1 MSFSEKF
8 KIASKTGDQ
17 VEIEISVDDYQTAAT
32 LGLNL
37 SQYLSRKFGPVTD
50 EVKFGPV
57 IGQIMSAA
65 GLFLSEDPETGYRAP
80 TMKEVLSGM
89 AAMNVGAITRN
100 DGTQNNTPS
109 GRLLFPEIVMRVIE
123 SELRADNGDFLG
135 GFENLIAS
143 TVSITSPKFEQPI
156 INVKA
161 PEASEDMAISQNAE
175 PATMIGITVSDVS
188 RAIPTHSIGL
198 TISDQALQAT
208 TLDLVNIIM
217 SAQARGKRIRMAE
230 NNLKAILSGDV
241 DQKMSALPTRKA
253 NTLDA
258 AITDAGEITHLGWVK
273 YLRTN
278 YQKRTITNVV
288 TDIDTA
294 YAIEQRSGR
303 PNIQANFNGNGSN
316 FAVNATV
323 DNLMAAS
330 PRILMIDPAILGANT
345 IMGLD
350 NRFALRRVVNVAATY
365 SAIEQY
371 VLRRAQAMRVD
382 FGEMTHRLFD
392 DAFDVLTLTL

>member
-1 MSFSEKF
+1 
-8 KIASKTGDQ
+8 
-17 VEIEISVDDYQTAAT
+17 
-32 LGLNL
+32 
-37 SQYLSRKFGPVTD
+37 
-50 EVKFGPV
+50 
-57 IGQIMSAA
+57 
-65 GLFLSEDPETGYRAP
+65 
-80 TMKEVLSGM
+80 
-89 AAMNVGAITRN
+89 
-100 DGTQNNTPS
+100 
-109 GRLLFPEIVMRVIE
+109 
-123 SELRADNGDFLG
+123 
-135 GFENLIAS
+135 
-143 TVSITSPKFEQPI
+143 
-156 INVKA
+156 
-161 PEASEDMAISQNAE
+161 
-175 PATMIGITVSDVS
+175 
-188 RAIPTHSIGL
+188 
-198 TISDQALQAT
+198 
-208 TLDLVNIIM
+208 
-217 SAQARGKRIRMAE
+217 MAE

-241 DQKMSALPTRKA
+241 DQKMTALPTRKA

-258 AITDAGEITHLGWVK
+258 AIVNAGEITHLGWVK

-278 YQKRTITNVV
+278 YQKRSITNVV

-303 PNIQANFNGNGSN
+303 PNIQTNFNGNGSN

-330 PRILMIDPAILGANT
+330 PRILMVDPAILGANT

-371 VLRRAQAMRVD
+371 VMRRAQAMRVD

>member
-1 MSFSEKF
+1 MSFSEKY
-8 KIASKTGDQ
+8 KIASKNGDQ
-17 VEIEISVDDYQTAAT
+17 VEIEISVDDYQAAAAM
-32 LGLNL
+32 GLNL

-57 IGQIMSAA
+57 IGQVMSAA

-89 AAMNVGAITRN
+89 AAMSVGAITRN
-100 DGTQNNTPS
+100 DGSQNNTPS

-175 PATMIGITVSDVS
+175 PTTMVGITVSDIS
-188 RAIPTHSIGL
+188 RSIPTHSIGL

-241 DQKMSALPTRKA
+241 DMKMSALATRKA

-258 AITDAGEITHLGWVK
+258 AIANPGEITHKAWVK

-294 YAIEQRSGR
+294 LAVEQRAGR
-303 PNIQANFNGNGSN
+303 PTSSNNYNGNGSN
-316 FAVNATV
+316 FPVNATI
-323 DNLMAAS
+323 DNLMASS
-330 PRILMIDPAILGANT
+330 PRILLVDPAILGANT
-345 IMGLD
+345 LMGLD